1 MAIGI
6 DDLDDEDVLV
16 TEQEPNAVNNIS
28 SSI

>member
-16 TEQEPNAVNNIS
+16 TEQEPNVVNNIS